1 MTPWEVITRLYDS
14 EINAGLQ
21 ADWDAGITTWIGDDF
36 NGRRVQATFARDE
49 FERIAEW
56 LDFEARRLY
65 PDSQY
70 TKGRSA

>member
-21 ADWDAGITTWIGDDF
+21 ADWDAGITAWIGDDF
-36 NGRRVQATFARDE
+36 NGRRVQATFTRDE
-49 FERIAEW
+49 FDRIAEW

-70 TKGRSA
+70 TKDA

>member
-1 MTPWEVITRLYDS
+1 MTPWEVITRLYGS
-14 EINAGLQ
+14 EINSGLQ
-21 ADWDAGITTWIGDDF
+21 ADWDAGITAWIGDDF
-36 NGRRVQATFARDE
+36 NGRRVQATFTRDE
-49 FERIAEW
+49 FDRIAEW